1 MTRKRRRMMVVGL
14 GLLSL
19 GAAAAL
25 ALTAFEDNL
34 LFFYSPSDLQ
44 AQELPA
50 GRMVRIG
57 GIVEEGSLR
66 RGGDGTVDFRVTDF
80 VETLP
85 VTYRGLLPDLFR
97 EGQGVVAQGS
107 LEPDGSFRAVE
118 VLARHDENY
127 MPAEVADALE
137 RAGVWRP
144 ESGQPPPRG
153 GVGD

>member
-57 GIVEEGSLR
+57 GIVEEGSLQR
-66 RGGDGTVDFRVTDF
+66 SGDGSVDFRVTDF

-107 LEPDGSFRAVE
+107 LEPDGTFRAVE

-153 GVGD
+153 GGGS

>member
-1 MTRKRRRMMVVGL
+1 MTRKRRRMMMIGL

-34 LFFYSPSDLQ
+34 LFFYSPSDLH
-44 AQELPA
+44 AEVPPE

-57 GIVEEGSLR
+57 GIVEEGSVAR
-66 RGGDGTVDFRVTDF
+66 SPDGTISFRVTDF
-80 VETLP
+80 AET
-85 VTYRGLLPDLFR
+85 VSVSYRGILPDLFR

-107 LEPDGSFRAVE
+107 ILAGGVFQAEE

-127 MPAEVADALE
+127 MPTEVADALE

-144 ESGQPPPRG
+144 ESGEAPPSGSG
-153 GVGD
+153 G

>member
-1 MTRKRRRMMVVGL
+1 MTRKRRRMMMVGL

-34 LFFYSPSDLQ
+34 LFFYSPSDLH
-44 AQELPA
+44 AEEPPS

-57 GIVEEGSLR
+57 GIVEEGSVQ
-66 RGGDGTVDFRVTDF
+66 RGEDGSVSFQVTDYSQT
-80 VETLP
+80 VA
-85 VTYRGLLPDLFR
+85 VSYRGILPDLFR

-107 LEPDGSFRAVE
+107 MLDGGVFQAEE

-127 MPAEVADALE
+127 MPSEVADALE

-144 ESGQPPPRG
+144 ESGAAPPSGSG
-153 GVGD
+153 G

>member
-1 MTRKRRRMMVVGL
+1 MTRKRRRMMVLGL

-34 LFFYSPSDLQ
+34 LFFYSPSDLH
-44 AQELPA
+44 AEELPV

-57 GIVEEGSLR
+57 GIVEEGSLAR
-66 RGGDGTVDFRVTDF
+66 SEDGTISFRVTDF
-80 VETLP
+80 AETVP
-85 VTYRGLLPDLFR
+85 VSYRGLLPDLFR
-97 EGQGVVAQGS
+97 EGQGVVAQGN
-107 LEPDGSFRAVE
+107 LTDAGVFQANE

-127 MPAEVADALE
+127 MPSEVADALE

-144 ESGQPPPRG
+144 ESGEPPPRG
-153 GVGD
+153 SGS